1 MKKTFDFLKE
11 LDESKNR
18 IIYARITAL
27 TFEENPIE
35 QIEGKITG
43 GTLSIDGSSSL
54 RRTCSSLSIVSQEI
68 NITDYYWGLNT
79 KFNLEIGIK
88 SEVTND
94 EIIWFQQGIFLITAF
109 STSYS
114 TSNFNITISGQDKM
128 CLLNGTIGGNIS
140 APTDFGQTEET
151 EYSYEPVIFNEY
163 SDYKANMYYFYSSNT
178 HSYIK
183 STGAYN
189 GDTQYYLKVAT
200 AQIEKIN
207 IKTIIR
213 EAVHTYA
220 NEEYKNIVIN
230 DLDDTG
236 LELLEYKADT
246 PMFFLFKDKSICEN
260 IMVRENVIC
269 YAGEKRIKTT
279 FSELKEL
286 GEKNYTN
293 YLYNLVEGFNENVEK
308 IYLDPTLDDGYYV
321 AVCEYGQTVGYRITD
336 LVYPDDLTAQ
346 PGDTLT
352 NAVLDKIVNML
363 GDYQYY
369 YNVDGQFVFE
379 RKGTYLNTSWDSLI
393 DTGDDTYAENA
404 AAVSRY
410 IYNFEGNKLLSSINH
425 NPTLNNIKN
434 DFSVFGEREIGDK
447 QKITIHARIAIDEK
461 PEYYHAFDGT
471 LYLSKEE
478 NSEYIFSNIG
488 EVVPCDWREI
498 IYQMALDFY
507 KYNQEDDFLID
518 VRNNNICKKD
528 GSTYSLYPTGE
539 TGYEQYYIDMQGFWR
554 QLYNPDPEI
563 DYQFSG
569 GEYQTVEVEIKDSD
583 VTGAFE
589 KQQVWIPL
597 NQDYSTMAC
606 DFFLPLSKRK
616 NEEEP
621 DRNFTTDEN
630 LYYWNKNLLYNPELL
645 NYWIDFLDTDG
656 ELGKYSIKAIGDRP
670 KVVNDKDVNSIYHR
684 ETPNVIFFNN
694 LDEYNKY
701 SEEYKTGYTYVILPS
716 NVKNM
721 FSISAQGKSAK
732 DSIDTLLYEHT
743 YGQETISLQ
752 SIPIYYLEPNNRIYV
767 YDKDS
772 NINGDYL
779 VSRMSIPL
787 TYSGMMSI
795 EAQKAPQRI
804 Y

>member
-18 IIYARITAL
+18 VIYARITAL

-54 RRTCSSLSIVSQEI
+54 RRTCSSLSIVSSEI

-140 APTDFGQTEET
+140 APTDFGQEET
-151 EYSYEPVIFNEY
+151 VEYGYEPITFNEY
-163 SDYKANMYYFYSSNT
+163 SDYEANLYYIFQDGRYVKSMDEYKADK
-178 HSYIK
+178 I
-183 STGAYN
+183 
-189 GDTQYYLKVAT
+189 YYLKTAT
-200 AQIEKIN
+200 TDIKKIN
-207 IKTIIR
+207 VKTIIR
-213 EAVHTYA
+213 EVVHTYA
-220 NEEYKNIVIN
+220 NENYGNIIIN

-236 LELLEYKADT
+236 LELLEYRADSD
-246 PMFFLFKDKSICEN
+246 MYFAFKDKDTCEN
-260 IMVRENVIC
+260 IIVNSDMKC
-269 YAGEKRIKTT
+269 YIRGMKTPVAIST
-279 FSELKEL
+279 LKEL
-286 GEKNYTN
+286 GEKNHKN
-293 YLYNLVEGFNENVEK
+293 YLYNLVDGFNEDIEK
-308 IYLDPTLDDGYYV
+308 ISFDSSFEKAYYI
-321 AVCEYGQTVGYRITD
+321 ASCGYGQTVGYRITD
-336 LVYPDDLTAQ
+336 LTYPDDLTAQ

-393 DTGDDTYAENA
+393 DTGDDVYAENA
-404 AAVSRY
+404 TVVSKT
-410 IYNFEGNKLLSSINH
+410 IYSFEGNKLLSSISH

-461 PEYYHAFDGT
+461 PDFYCSFDKI
-471 LYLSKEE
+471 LYKSK
-478 NSEYIFSNIG
+478 NCNDDIIFTNIKKTII
-488 EVVPCDWREI
+488 CDWREV

-507 KYNQEDDFLID
+507 KNNQDDNFLIN
-518 VRNNNICKKD
+518 VRDNNLCKKN
-528 GSTYSLYPTGE
+528 GE
-539 TGYEQYYIDMQGFWR
+539 IFSPFPLGQTGYEQYYIDMQGFWR
-554 QLYNPDPEI
+554 QLYNPEPEI
-563 DYQFSG
+563 SYTFSG
-569 GEYQTVEVEIKDSD
+569 GKYQTIEVLIDNSD

-589 KQQVWIPL
+589 KKEVWVPSK
-597 NQDYSTMAC
+597 QEYSTMTC
-606 DFFLPLSKRK
+606 DFLLPLSMKT

-621 DRNFTTDEN
+621 ERNFTTDEN

-645 NYWIDFLDTDG
+645 NYWIDFLDTGG

-694 LDEYNKY
+694 LDEYNQY

-779 VSRMSIPL
+779 VSKMSIPL
-787 TYSGMMSI
+787 TYNGMMSI